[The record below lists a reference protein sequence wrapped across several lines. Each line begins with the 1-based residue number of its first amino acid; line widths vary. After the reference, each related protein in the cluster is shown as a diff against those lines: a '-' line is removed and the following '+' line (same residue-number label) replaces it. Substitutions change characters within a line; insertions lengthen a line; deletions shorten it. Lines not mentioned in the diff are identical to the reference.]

1 MCLIVWGSDT
11 GQYSTLGA
19 TPTAARALTAGQW
32 ANQAGMGGAMCSPRQ
47 TVATG
52 AYPVKD
58 GRREGDTVAS
68 GAGQEGQHR
77 RQPKACFKAC
87 GGVKV
92 ALVIFLSGQKIKFSF
107 SQIEARTHYFKMCLL
122 SHGHVLGG
130 LFYTVTFFGDSA
142 DLF

>member
-1 MCLIVWGSDT
+1 MWWMCCRERPE
-11 GQYSTLGA
+11 
-19 TPTAARALTAGQW
+19 PTAARALTADQW
-32 ANQAGMGGAMCSPRQ
+32 ANQAGMGGAMGTPRQ
-47 TVATG
+47 AVATG

-92 ALVIFLSGQKIKFSF
+92 GLVIFLSGQKINFSF
-107 SQIEARTHYFKMCLL
+107 SQIEARTHYFNVFTVAWTR
-122 SHGHVLGG
+122 SGG
-130 LFYTVTFFGDSA
+130 FILYCHIHWRFD
-142 DLF
+142 